1 MNYLQRK
8 KLAFM
13 SIVNK
18 VKGFVRT
25 ISGMPPLTLPNC
37 VDEESVIDYTIEGNS
52 IQDGTQSPDN
62 PIEVESVGVLTENLF
77 DNERKWS
84 GKGADAI
91 PSYGNDKATYI
102 DGGGYHLVPYDSIMF
117 SFTNLTVGEKYTIS
131 WNLTTT
137 HSGQNTCPI
146 AINGSIYDYKYY
158 YNKGTTRFSQT
169 FTATATT
176 KIAFG
181 FINQAQTVKGT
192 ADITNIMLVK
202 GSTAKAYEPYG
213 YKIPIVCS
221 GKNLFN
227 PLSTMD
233 IFSSVYSKA
242 TATYSSGITT
252 ITSNGVKMC
261 CYCYK
266 ISVARGK
273 KYILSV
279 GNIANTESNARAKIL
294 IGVDNH
300 PDKSEYGILYAN
312 KTVVFT
318 PTGDYVYLKSWVS
331 NSTNNA
337 TTTIENLQ
345 LERGSSNTSYEEYK
359 APTTTNIY
367 LKEPL
372 RKTGDYADYID
383 FESGKIVRKTA
394 KYTLTG
400 KENWVAYGNGYAYYT
415 DSAGYAKTYNSLLN
429 SHFQIDSAAKDV
441 RPSTRF
447 ATSATYRLYV
457 FDDADNSLFQGTVD
471 GLKAW
476 LSVNKPDMIYALYTS
491 KKESVD
497 LSTLPTVQ
505 GTTIYT
511 VGTGVQ
517 PTMEVTYYS
526 TQKG

>member
-1 MNYLQRK
+1 MTYLQRK

-13 SIVNK
+13 SIVNS
-18 VKGFVRT
+18 VKGFVRKV
-25 ISGMPPLTLPNC
+25 SGIPPLTLPNC
-37 VDEESVIDYTIEGNS
+37 VDEESMIDYTIEGNS
-52 IQDGTQSPDN
+52 IQDGTPSPDN
-62 PIEVESVGVLTENLF
+62 PIEIESVGDLTENLF

-279 GNIANTESNARAKIL
+279 GNIANTESTVRAKIL

-359 APTTTNIY
+359 EPTTTNIY
-367 LKEPL
+367 LDEPL
-372 RKTGDYADYID
+372 RKIGNYGDYID
-383 FESGKIVRKTA
+383 FEKGKVIRNIA

-400 KENWVAYGNGYAYYT
+400 KENWIAYGNGYTYYA
-415 DSAGYAKTYNSLLN
+415 DILYAKKYNSLLN
-429 SHFQIDSAAKDV
+429 SHFQIDTNAQNV

-447 ATSATYRLYV
+447 SVSATWRLYLI
-457 FDDADNSLFQGTVD
+457 DDSDNSLFKGTVD
-471 GLKAW
+471 GLKEW
-476 LSVNKPDMIYALYTS
+476 LSANKPYMIYALYTPTE
-491 KKESVD
+491 KSVD
-497 LSTLPTVQ
+497 LSKLPTVQ

-511 VGTGVQ
+511 VETAVK
-517 PTMEVTYYS
+517 PNMIVTYYA
-526 TQKG
+526 TAKE